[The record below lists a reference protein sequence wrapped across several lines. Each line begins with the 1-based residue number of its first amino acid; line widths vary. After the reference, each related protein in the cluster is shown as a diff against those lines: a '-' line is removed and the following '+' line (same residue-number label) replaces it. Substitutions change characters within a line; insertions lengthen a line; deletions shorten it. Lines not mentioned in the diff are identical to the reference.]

1 MKYPK
6 ISVVIPSFNKVRFI
20 KKTLDSI
27 LDQKYQNLEIIIQ
40 DGSSTDGTL
49 EIIKSY
55 QNKYQ
60 KIIKLESKKDNGQL
74 DAINTGFK
82 KATGEILTFINADDV
97 YDGNAFEVVSGHFL
111 ENPKS
116 LWFAGKGLV
125 IDEDGVE
132 IAKLATWYKNLLFFI
147 NSKLLLLITNYLM
160 QPSVFIT
167 REAYKKYG
175 PFTGTSNFVMEYEM
189 WLKLARLKMPRLI
202 NKNLTKF
209 RIEANT
215 KTKRMSKKLLEEDER
230 IIKKFTNNIIIL
242 TLHKLHNA
250 IRLIFSNFV

>member
-6 ISVVIPSFNKVRFI
+6 ISVVIPSFNKVKFI

-27 LDQKYQNLEIIIQ
+27 IDQKYSNIEVIIQ
-40 DGSSTDGTL
+40 DGGSTDGTL

-82 KATGEILTFINADDV
+82 KATGEILTYINADDL
-97 YDGNAFEVVSGHFL
+97 YDGNVFEVVSGYFL

-116 LWFAGKGLV
+116 LWFAGKGKV
-125 IDEDGVE
+125 INEKGAE
-132 IAKLATWYKNLLFFI
+132 IAKLATWYKNFLFFI
-147 NSKLLLLITNYLM
+147 NSKLCLFITNYLM
-160 QPSVFIT
+160 QPSVFLT
-167 REAYKKYG
+167 REAHQKYG
-175 PFTGTSNFVMEYEM
+175 PFTGTTNFVMEYEM
-189 WLKLARLKMPRLI
+189 WLKLAKLKMPCLI

-215 KTKRMSKKLLEEDER
+215 KTKKMSDKLLAEDEK
-230 IIKKFTNNIIIL
+230 IVMKFTHNIVIL
-242 TLHKLHNA
+242 TLHRLHNFV
-250 IRLIFSNFV
+250 RLIFSNFV